1 MIPPAANGSRIR
13 QGLPGFGSRQRTE
26 PLPIFLVL
34 SEQHELKRKA
44 ISSRPSP

>member
-1 MIPPAANGSRIR
+1 MVHEFAKAC
-13 QGLPGFGSRQRTE
+13 PGFGSRQRTE